1 MNKMRIKS
9 PVTVLCLLL
18 LSACNSPS
26 EESVNN
32 QSTGLCELV
41 ENSCTFVL
49 LDEATSTY
57 TIINSNRAYTR
68 FTPASTFKI
77 ANSVIAL
84 ETGTLSGTDVS
95 LRVDL
100 DAYPQQDWW
109 QPAWATDSYNLRGA
123 FQNSVFPIYRSIAA
137 DIGEQNMQTYLNNFA
152 YGNQDISSGLD
163 NFWVAGS
170 LAISAVEQVDF
181 LRELNRNGYGLSDN
195 SMNGLREI
203 MLVEESGFHQLY
215 AKTGAALLE
224 DGNVVFWY
232 VGFIEKENGVHYFAF
247 NMHRPP
253 SPENAK
259 LRIELSREYLRR
271 FGVI

>member
-1 MNKMRIKS
+1 
-9 PVTVLCLLL
+9 
-18 LSACNSPS
+18 
-26 EESVNN
+26 
-32 QSTGLCELV
+32 
-41 ENSCTFVL
+41 
-49 LDEATSTY
+49 
-57 TIINSNRAYTR
+57 
-68 FTPASTFKI
+68 
-77 ANSVIAL
+77 
-84 ETGTLSGTDVS
+84 
-95 LRVDL
+95 
-100 DAYPQQDWW
+100 
-109 QPAWATDSYNLRGA
+109 
-123 FQNSVFPIYRSIAA
+123 
-137 DIGEQNMQTYLNNFA
+137 MQTYLNNFA

-203 MLVEESGFHQLY
+203 MLVEESGSHQLY

-253 SPENAK
+253 SPENAQ